1 MREILKLKRKWILLL
16 IPIAIISIW
25 LCRTWDFVAEYV
37 YGRFIYRIMAI
48 IIGIITRWFPFSL
61 AEVIIYCIPV
71 IVIVLLVRFII
82 RLYKNKGRRTVIT
95 GRAILNLLCFVS
107 IVLFMFVILCGTNYY
122 RYSFTEY
129 LDYEVKE
136 YDKEDLYNL
145 CVYLVGKVNEAGEQ
159 ITYKAEDGT
168 MELSYE
174 SDRAFLNTAEDIM
187 SEFSEDYPSLK
198 WSTGAVKPVLA
209 SRYMSYTDIVGIFI
223 PFTMEA
229 NVNVDTVD
237 YNQPSDAIHEL
248 AHLRG
253 VMREDEANYIAYL
266 ACVTSGEADF
276 VYSGYMMA
284 YIHAANKLYDEDYDM
299 YAKVREMLS
308 PRVDAD
314 LRANSEYWEQFETPV
329 GETVSSISNQVN
341 NTYLNINGQEEGTK
355 SYGMVVD
362 LLIAENIWRQNGQED
377 NKN

>member
-16 IPIAIISIW
+16 IPAGLISIGV
-25 LCRTWDFVAEYV
+25 CRVWPFVAEYV
-37 YGRFIYRIMAI
+37 YGRFIYKIAAVI
-48 IIGIITRWFPFSL
+48 LGAITRWFPFSV
-61 AEVIIYCIPV
+61 AEIIIYCIPV
-71 IVIVLLVRFII
+71 IIIALLTMFII
-82 RLYKNKGRRTVIT
+82 KLYKGRGRRTTVA
-95 GRAILNLLCFVS
+95 GKAVLNICCFVS
-107 IVLFMFVILCGTNYY
+107 IAFFMFVILCGTNYY
-122 RYSFTEY
+122 RYSFKEY
-129 LDYEVKE
+129 LDYKVTT
-136 YDKEDLYNL
+136 YDKDDLYCL
-145 CVYLVGKVNEAGEQ
+145 CVYLAERVNEAREQ
-159 ITYKAEDGT
+159 IKCETKDGT

-187 SEFSEDYPSLK
+187 SDFSKEYSSLK
-198 WSTGAVKPVLA
+198 WSTGAVKPVIA
-209 SRYMSYTDIVGIFI
+209 SKYMSYTDIVGIFI

-266 ACVTSGEADF
+266 ACVASDEPDF

-299 YAKVREMLS
+299 YAEVRGMLS
-308 PRVDAD
+308 DKVDAD
-314 LRANSEYWEQFETPV
+314 LKANSLYWKQFETPV
-329 GETVSSISNQVN
+329 GEKISSVSNQIN

-362 LLIAENIWRQNGQED
+362 LLIAENIWRQNEQKEA
-377 NKN
+377 KN